1 MFERVRIL
9 TKLQL
14 TNKTK
19 KHEKNS
25 LRVYRDL
32 ALKVLVVVLIT
43 VFVSLLLSLVKNILF
58 IPVNDY
64 FMIFILI
71 LTQVLSIVSAI
82 SRLTVDIYQSKD
94 NQILLTL
101 PAKNDEI
108 FLSKLI
114 VYYINEFRKN
124 FYFLFPFLIAY
135 GFTSK
140 ENFGYYISILF
151 IIFILPFIIVS
162 IAAFI
167 SILLTLITHYLKKH
181 HWVTFGLTVLFIISV
196 FILIYYLVSFIPDNI
211 RIVQLYNSFIVG
223 LTKFMQ
229 QVANFGFIY
238 QAIGKLMT
246 GSSIM
251 INSLIIILTL
261 GVLFLINYLF
271 CRPLFFWLTSK
282 SREHTKTKD
291 HQIHD
296 RKHKGLFWT
305 FFRKELTIAK
315 RSPNELLSNYV
326 LLIALPLIIF
336 VLNSIYMNMDRSS
349 LGNQLILIFNI
360 LIILILITASNTA
373 SVVAITTEGFEFVLL
388 KTAPS
393 KTLQVAWAKMAFN
406 FIITSIL
413 LLLSFVLFRIALPV
427 FNRTDIWL
435 MFIFAFLFN
444 ASQIFWSFQIDI
456 LNPKLSD
463 YASTGSITD
472 NDNIKKA
479 LGNGFLVSI
488 AFTLLSIFV
497 FLFFESIAWI
507 LLIIMMFI
515 WLGFRFL
522 SFNTYL
528 KAYFV
533 DIEY

>member
-1 MFERVRIL
+1 
-9 TKLQL
+9 
-14 TNKTK
+14 
-19 KHEKNS
+19 
-25 LRVYRDL
+25 
-32 ALKVLVVVLIT
+32 
-43 VFVSLLLSLVKNILF
+43 
-58 IPVNDY
+58 
-64 FMIFILI
+64 
-71 LTQVLSIVSAI
+71 
-82 SRLTVDIYQSKD
+82 
-94 NQILLTL
+94 
-101 PAKNDEI
+101 
-108 FLSKLI
+108 
-114 VYYINEFRKN
+114 
-124 FYFLFPFLIAY
+124 
-135 GFTSK
+135 
-140 ENFGYYISILF
+140 
-151 IIFILPFIIVS
+151 
-162 IAAFI
+162 
-167 SILLTLITHYLKKH
+167 
-181 HWVTFGLTVLFIISV
+181 
-196 FILIYYLVSFIPDNI
+196 
-211 RIVQLYNSFIVG
+211 
-223 LTKFMQ
+223 
-229 QVANFGFIY
+229 
-238 QAIGKLMT
+238 
-246 GSSIM
+246 
-251 INSLIIILTL
+251 
-261 GVLFLINYLF
+261 
-271 CRPLFFWLTSK
+271 
-282 SREHTKTKD
+282 
-291 HQIHD
+291 
-296 RKHKGLFWT
+296 
-305 FFRKELTIAK
+305 
-315 RSPNELLSNYV
+315 
-326 LLIALPLIIF
+326 
-336 VLNSIYMNMDRSS
+336 MNMDRSS

-373 SVVAITTEGFEFVLL
+373 SAVAITTEGFEFVLL